1 MLKMRNVTVLVGAA
15 LVLLCAGAAVQ
26 AEPTLS
32 ISSIEPGRYK
42 TVVLPQSAA
51 LSITQNVDP
60 ATVEQVNVACSS
72 GGISTE
78 NAWLRLF
85 DLDTDHGAV
94 GQFCAKNL
102 DYAVEIATGA
112 PDLNIRT
119 YCLNEGLPFL
129 YAFLGAPV
137 DDVPV
142 SQADTALEFFNV
154 NVGGCC
160 DSATQDMAVEV
171 FAEDCLTNGTCLQF
185 WLGANDNGQTKPSY
199 IASASC
205 GILDPTNM
213 AAIGFPSIAVVYTL
227 NGNDEGVDGDGD
239 GDGDVPAVTGIGM
252 LLMVLIVLGS
262 TAFFAVRRRV
272 TN

>member
-1 MLKMRNVTVLVGAA
+1 MLKMRNVTLLVGAA
-15 LVLLCAGAAVQ
+15 LVLVCAGAAVQ
-26 AEPTLS
+26 AEPTLNTTNVEYS
-32 ISSIEPGRYK
+32 GRYK
-42 TVVLPQSAA
+42 TVVLPQSAP

-60 ATVEQVNVACSS
+60 ATVEQVNVACSN

-85 DLDTDHGAV
+85 DLDDDHGAV
-94 GQFCAKNL
+94 GQFCVKNL

-112 PDLNIRT
+112 PDLNVRT

-129 YAFLGAPV
+129 YAFMTLV
-137 DDVPV
+137 DDVAV

-154 NVGGCC
+154 EVNGCC
-160 DSATQDMAVEV
+160 DSATQDLAVEV

-185 WLGANDNGQTKPSY
+185 WLGANDNGQTAPSY

-205 GILDPTNM
+205 GILDPTDM
-213 AAIGFPSIAVVYTL
+213 ALIGFPSIAVVYTV
-227 NGNDEGVDGDGD
+227 NGNDESVDGDGD